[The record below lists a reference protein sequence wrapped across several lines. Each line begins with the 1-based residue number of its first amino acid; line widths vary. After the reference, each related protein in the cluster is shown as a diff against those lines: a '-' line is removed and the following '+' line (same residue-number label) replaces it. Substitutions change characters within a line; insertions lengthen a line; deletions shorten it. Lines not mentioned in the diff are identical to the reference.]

1 MTDDPAPERVRPGQ
15 HLDERGT
22 LTEHLEWLRATV
34 VHKVSGLSDGQ
45 AFSRPVPAS
54 ELTPAGLVKHLT
66 GTERWW
72 FSIDF
77 ADADVP
83 HPWPDGD
90 PGGGFPIEPGD
101 TLTALVAA
109 YRAECGRSRRVVAA
123 AQLDDASRGALV
135 PPFTLRFA
143 LTHMI
148 EETARHCG
156 HLDLLRESIDGAR
169 GQ

>member
-1 MTDDPAPERVRPGQ
+1 MTEETRVRPGQ
-15 HLDERGT
+15 QQDERGT
-22 LTEHLEWLRATV
+22 LTSHLDWLRATV
-34 VHKVSGLSDGQ
+34 VHKVSGLTDEQ
-45 AFSRPVPAS
+45 ARSRPVPAS
-54 ELTPAGLVKHLT
+54 DLTPAGLVRHLT

-77 ADADVP
+77 ADADVA
-83 HPWPDGD
+83 HPWPDGSA
-90 PGGGFPIEPGD
+90 GGGFGLEPGD
-101 TLTALVAA
+101 TLATLVAA
-109 YRAECGRSRRVVAA
+109 YQDECRRSRTVVAA
-123 AQLDDASRGALV
+123 AGLDDVARGVLV

>member
-1 MTDDPAPERVRPGQ
+1 MTGEAPARVRPGQ
-15 HLDERGT
+15 HLDERGN
-22 LTEHLEWLRATV
+22 LTAHLDWLRSTV
-34 VHKVSGLSDGQ
+34 VHKVAGLSDAQ

-54 ELTPAGLVKHLT
+54 ELTPAGLVRHLA

-77 ADADVP
+77 ADDDVP
-83 HPWPDGD
+83 HPWPDGSGD
-90 PGGGFPIEPGD
+90 GGFAIGPGD
-101 TLTALVAA
+101 TLAAIVAD
-109 YRAECGRSRRVVAA
+109 YVEECARSRRAIA
-123 AQLDDASRGALV
+123 GYGLDDTARGGLV

-143 LTHMI
+143 LTHLI